1 MCLETIVKKFTA
13 SFLLLVLASTGAA
26 DTIELPARLD
36 ALLGNEVTVQGQT
49 FSDFTY
55 MASGDM
61 PAASAITVMPLHESE
76 GFGLRFQGAFID
88 TATSTDPSVAEIG
101 YTIPLNLEAGVSSAS
116 LVGNPLIVNGTGL
129 AEVTT
134 SFVDNAT
141 GLMIFADGS
150 QQQLVDVQDINS
162 PIGNSVEVLHK
173 MSLQSQNASSAVLSF
188 VDQTFSIVPEPAA
201 FAPMMLGLFVLLGAT
216 SRNKRRCIK

>member
-1 MCLETIVKKFTA
+1 MKNFTA
-13 SFLLLVLASTGAA
+13 GFLLLVLASFCAA

-61 PAASAITVMPLHESE
+61 PAASAVTVMPVHDSE

-88 TATSTDPSVAEIG
+88 TASSSDPSVAEIG
-101 YTIPLNLEAGVSSAS
+101 YTIPLQLEAGVGSAS
-116 LVGNPLIVNGTGL
+116 LVGNPLILNGTGL

-141 GLMIFADGS
+141 GLVIFADGN
-150 QQQLVDVQDINS
+150 QQQLVDVKDINS
-162 PIGNSVEVLHK
+162 PIGNSVEVLHT
-173 MSLQSQNASSAVLSF
+173 MSLQSQDASSAALSF
-188 VDQTFSIVPEPAA
+188 VDQTFSIVPEPSAWL
-201 FAPMMLGLFVLLGAT
+201 PMMLGVFVLLYAT
-216 SRNKRRCIK
+216 RSHKRR